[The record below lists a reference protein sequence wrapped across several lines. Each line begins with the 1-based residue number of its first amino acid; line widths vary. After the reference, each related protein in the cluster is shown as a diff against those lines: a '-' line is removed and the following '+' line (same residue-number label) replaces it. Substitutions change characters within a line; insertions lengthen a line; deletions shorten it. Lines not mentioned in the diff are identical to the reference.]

1 MKTCNAKSANNILA
15 VAVQCALIAMFA
27 LPAYSQTVAP
37 AAVTDEVKA
46 LTQPTSFIEAGA
58 AHVSESSAKF
68 GEYNGL
74 NKAGEF
80 FAGNF
85 LVRGGSVY
93 DESDGI
99 RRWSLVGTDLGTTSR
114 EFGASVADQG
124 VWAANVRVDDLYHAI
139 TDTFDTPYRGA
150 PGGNVFQL
158 PDNFGV
164 INTKAPSSNSQ
175 LVGSRN
181 LSDTQLQDFNN
192 VAVGVT
198 RKNTS
203 FGTSYVFDRQWSVQ
217 FDYNHLDESGDKIL
231 SAGSSSVPGSASS
244 ALWGSWNGEAPVSL
258 LNPYAYQTDT
268 LNLALNW
275 VGEQAYFTASYFGSF
290 FTDKNNSL
298 NWDSPFVKGVTGGAI
313 IAAPSDLVYQQ
324 DWMSTAPGNE
334 FNQLNFKGGYA
345 ISPNT
350 KITGGA
356 SYGRNVQN
364 TPFFMDSGMMQTGGT
379 PTTSLA
385 GVVVNKN
392 VNFKLSD
399 SSIRDVGLSVGFKYN
414 ERLNK
419 TSSQVYLWQDL
430 GGVDRINASTPY
442 SNSKTETELAA
453 NYRLARSQT
462 VNFAFTN
469 EEIKRWCENL
479 AAVTPPAGSSGGSS
493 PAGANCVIT
502 PKSDENRLALSYRY
516 KVSGDLNANLS
527 YSYGKRS
534 TTVDNNAITPLYD
547 NGFQGA
553 PGAFALDSKGNQIM
567 NNAAGFVNASNFPGF
582 MSYFDASRK
591 QNTVKAGVNWQP
603 NESLSVSAS
612 GRFNKD
618 NYFESALGEKDGHS
632 SSFNLDASYG
642 YAETGAVS
650 AYATSQRRVINAL
663 SAVGS
668 NGNVTT
674 GVDNSN
680 NLSGNAAGLV
690 APGNIFSTQLNDK
703 DATIGL
709 NLDQKGLLDGKLEV
723 KADASLTLGRTG
735 YVVDTP
741 YYVMSTAS
749 GVINSAT
756 CSSPGQLICG
766 ATPDITNHT
775 VQFTLNGLYA
785 VDKTNKVAVRYIY
798 QRESVV
804 DYYYNA
810 LQYGYTPSSVMPT
823 NQVAPNYS
831 VNVVAVTYIHT
842 F

>member
-1 MKTCNAKSANNILA
+1 MKTCNAKSANKILA
-15 VAVQCALIAMFA
+15 VAVQSALIAMFA
-27 LPAYSQTVAP
+27 LPAYSQTAAP
-37 AAVTDEVKA
+37 APVADEVKV
-46 LTQPTSFIEAGA
+46 LTQPTSFIEVGAGN
-58 AHVSESSAKF
+58 VSESSAKF

-85 LVRGGSVY
+85 QIRGGDAY
-93 DESDGI
+93 DGSDGI
-99 RRWSLVGTDLGTTSR
+99 RRWSLIGTDLGTTSR
-114 EFGASVADQG
+114 EFGASIADQG
-124 VWAANVRVDDLYHAI
+124 VWGANVRVDDLYHAI
-139 TDTFDTPYRGA
+139 TDTFDTPYVGA

-158 PDNFGV
+158 PGNFGV
-164 INTKAPSSNSQ
+164 INTTAPATASQ

-181 LSDTQLQDFNN
+181 LSTTQLQDFNN
-192 VAVGVT
+192 VDVGVT

-203 FGTSYVFDRQWSVQ
+203 FGTSYFIDRQWSVQ

-231 SAGSSSVPGSASS
+231 STASSSVPGGAAST
-244 ALWGSWNGEAPVSL
+244 LWSSWNGESPVSL

-275 VGEQAYFTASYFGSF
+275 VGEQSNFTVSYFGSF
-290 FTDKNNSL
+290 FTDKSNSL
-298 NWDSPFVKGVTGGAI
+298 NWDSPFVKGKVGGAI
-313 IAAPSDLVYQQ
+313 ITAPSGLVYQQ

-334 FNQLNFKGGYA
+334 FNQFNFKGGYA
-345 ISPNT
+345 ISSTT
-350 KITGGA
+350 KLAGGA

-364 TPFFMDSGMMQTGGT
+364 TPFFTDNGVMQAGGT
-379 PTTSLA
+379 PTPSLG

-392 VNFKLSD
+392 ANFKLTD
-399 SSIRDVGLSVGFKYN
+399 TSIQDLGLSAGFKYN
-414 ERLNK
+414 ERLNN
-419 TSSQVYLWQDL
+419 TPSQVYLWQDL

-462 VNFAFTN
+462 VNLAFTN
-469 EEIKRWCENL
+469 EVIERWCENL
-479 AAVTPPAGSSGGSS
+479 AAVNPPAGSSGGSS

-502 PKSDENRLALSYRY
+502 PKSDENRLTLGYRY

-547 NGFQGA
+547 NGYQGA
-553 PGAFALDSKGNQIM
+553 PGAFALDSSGKQIY

-591 QNTVKAGVNWQP
+591 QNTVKGGVNWQP
-603 NESLSVSAS
+603 TDTLNFSAS
-612 GRFNKD
+612 GRYNKD
-618 NYFESALGEKDGHS
+618 DYFESALGEKNGHS
-632 SSFNLDASYG
+632 SSLNLDASYG
-642 YAETGAVS
+642 YSENGVVA

-674 GVDNSN
+674 GIDNSN

-690 APGNIFSTQLNDK
+690 APANIFSTQLNDK

-709 NLDQKGLLDGKLEV
+709 NLEQKGLLDGKLDV

-741 YYVMSTAS
+741 YYVMSTAT
-749 GVINSAT
+749 GVINST
-756 CSSPGQLICG
+756 SCSSPGQLICG

-775 VQFTLNGLYA
+775 VQFTLNGQYA
-785 VDKTNKVAVRYIY
+785 VDKRNKFSVRYIY

-823 NQVAPNYS
+823 NQVAPNYN
-831 VNVVAVTYIHT
+831 VNVVAVTYLHS